1 MMNVRSRILGMLM
14 IGAMAATLT
23 AVSAGSAHAVSAFH
37 PIRNTYTGMCLQ
49 PQSGDDFAPIVQ
61 MDCDGTQMQRWYMDK
76 LATNH
81 YRIVNQATG
90 LCFNSFDGAFNGARI
105 LQVECVPVSNEEFNT
120 GAPIPG
126 NVKLESRVRFRDNGF
141 CISLPGAASIEGLAA
156 VLFTCGSMLGQ
167 QWSVGSG

>member
-1 MMNVRSRILGMLM
+1 MNMKRRILSILM
-14 IGAMAATLT
+14 IGAMAATLN
-23 AVSAGSAHAVSAFH
+23 AVGAGVANAESAFH
-37 PIRNTYTGMCLQ
+37 PIRNTYTGLCLQ
-49 PQSGDDFAPIVQ
+49 PQSGADFAPIVQ
-61 MDCDGTQMQRWYMDK
+61 INCDGSSQMQRWYMDK

-90 LCFNSFDGAFNGARI
+90 LCFNAFDGAFNGARI
-105 LQVECVPVSNEEFNT
+105 LQVECVPISNEEFNT

-141 CISLPGAASIEGLAA
+141 CISVPGAASIEGLA
-156 VLFTCGSMLGQ
+156 VKLYTCGSTLGQ